1 MDGMVSKSS
10 ISQQDMLRNFSSAFS
25 RSTITDIMKY
35 MDYSYLN
42 WLYSEYGNINN
53 GIKTYGEYLK
63 FLYSALLNNYR
74 CEYVYKNE
82 LIGHI
87 LRHYKKTYTVAFNEF
102 KVGDSIVDIA
112 LFNGESKA
120 FEIKTEF
127 DTPRRLEKQMSD
139 YRKVFEKCY
148 VVVPTEEIK
157 NYSHCIDEEIGLLS
171 LAKKRGGVT
180 IQVCRDAIPNETID
194 SDVLITCLR
203 TKEYEQVIRDYYGSL
218 PKVPDYEMY
227 GECKKMM
234 RAIPGKNLK
243 IAFLELMKK
252 RKKDM
257 LVLRE
262 APKEFRQI
270 CLSMNLLPKD
280 IDVLSNRLEMK
291 LN

>member
-1 MDGMVSKSS
+1 MVSKSS

-25 RSTITDIMKY
+25 RSAITDIIKY
-35 MDYSYLN
+35 EDYSYLN
-42 WLYSEYGNINN
+42 WLYSEYGDIKNRA
-53 GIKTYGEYLK
+53 KTYGEYLK
-63 FLYSALLNNYR
+63 SLYSALLNNYR

-87 LRHYKKTYTVAFNEF
+87 VRHYKKTNTVAFNEF

-127 DTPRRLEKQMSD
+127 DSPRRLEKQMGD

-148 VVVPTEEIK
+148 VVVPTEEIED
-157 NYSHCIDEEIGLLS
+157 YSRCIDEEVGLLS
-171 LAKKRGGVT
+171 LSKKSGGVT
-180 IQVCRDAIPNETID
+180 FQVCREAIPNETID

-203 TKEYEQVIRDYYGSL
+203 TKEYEQIIRDYYGDL
-218 PKVPDYEMY
+218 PKVPDYDMY
-227 GECKKMM
+227 SECKKMM
-234 RAIPGKNLK
+234 RAIPGKILR
-243 IAFLELMKK
+243 IALLELMKK

-257 LVLRE
+257 LVLKNV
-262 APKEFRQI
+262 PKELRQI

-280 IDVLSNRLEMK
+280 IDVLANRLEMK

>member
-1 MDGMVSKSS
+1 MASKSS
-10 ISQQDMLRNFSSAFS
+10 ISKQEMLRDFSSAFS
-25 RSTITDIMKY
+25 RSAITDIIKY
-35 MDYSYLN
+35 EDYSYLK
-42 WLYSEYGNINN
+42 WLYSEYGGNK
-53 GIKTYGEYLK
+53 GVKTYGEYLK
-63 FLYSALLNNYR
+63 SLYSALLNNYR

-87 LRHYKKTYTVAFNEF
+87 IRQYKKTNTVAFNEF

-127 DTPRRLEKQMSD
+127 DSPRRLEKQMGD

-148 VVVPTEEIK
+148 VVVPTEEIED
-157 NYSHCIDEEIGLLS
+157 YSRCIDEEVGLLS
-171 LAKKRGGVT
+171 LSKKSGGVT
-180 IQVCRDAIPNETID
+180 FQVCREAIPNETID

-203 TKEYEQVIRDYYGSL
+203 TKEYQQIIRDYYGDL

-227 GECKKMM
+227 SECKKMM
-234 RAIPGKNLK
+234 RAIPGKILR
-243 IAFLELMKK
+243 IALLELMKK

-257 LVLRE
+257 LVLKNV
-262 APKEFRQI
+262 PKELRQI

-280 IDVLSNRLEMK
+280 IDVLANRLEMK